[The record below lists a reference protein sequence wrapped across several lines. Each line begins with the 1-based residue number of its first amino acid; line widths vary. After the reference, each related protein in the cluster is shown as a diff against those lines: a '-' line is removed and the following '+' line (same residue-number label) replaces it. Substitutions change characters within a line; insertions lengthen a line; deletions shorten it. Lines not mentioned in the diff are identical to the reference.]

1 VDIASQQWKERAK
14 EKHHTLAE
22 AGLLLLAANYY
33 LVFSWCKTKL
43 DAYAADKSLSE
54 QEWEAKVCQVGIEAL
69 VAGEAVLLQL
79 GK

>member
-1 VDIASQQWKERAK
+1 M
-14 EKHHTLAE
+14 
-22 AGLLLLAANYY
+22 
-33 LVFSWCKTKL
+33 KL

-54 QEWEAKVCQVGIEAL
+54 QEWGAKVCQVGIEAL